1 MVYLQGTIPEEMKAH
16 ILKKLSD
23 TPIINVIAK
32 RIIKK
37 NGKSIEPNG
46 YNDLFDETIK
56 KIKESIKGAMQKL
69 MTQSYRN
76 YIKNVISTQK
86 INILSWE
93 ESYKKAKEYLK
104 TFSLKEKI
112 SLMYGNTINPTRG
125 CVGQIFP
132 IKTLLR
138 I

>member
-1 MVYLQGTIPEEMKAH
+1 MIKVLISV
-16 ILKKLSD
+16 IL
-23 TPIINVIAK
+23 IIILFF
-32 RIIKK
+32 IYKK
-37 NGKSIEPNG
+37 NNM
-46 YNDLFDETIK
+46 
-56 KIKESIKGAMQKL
+56 ES
-69 MTQSYRN
+69 N
-76 YIKNVISTQK
+76 ISTQK

-132 IKTLLR
+132 IKTFFQLKFPGIKFDDGPQGVRFQKGKTISWPTTINFQVHLIR
-138 I
+138 N